1 MSALVLTLPLEA
13 SLEAANTALQTA
25 PPGEVEWVLP
35 VGVGVL
41 TTDFIIGS
49 PVHALRLR
57 GREGVTLKLDG
68 GSLELIGTVTG
79 LGNMV
84 VVAEASSKGV
94 VLKGGRVEV
103 SDVSVTATASA
114 DCTALTVESPDGTVI
129 IDSLT
134 VTASK
139 GADATGL
146 RLQAKEARVTGLS
159 LSNVEASTGEAFGV
173 RAVCQRSQW
182 ADVKVGEVHGKQV
195 GVGLELAGLFRAD
208 LSGLTVSKVSGARA
222 VGARVLVSRED
233 GEGLSAVDVSVS
245 EVKALGTDGGVG
257 LLVGSP
263 GPLQLRG
270 FTVRDVRGAFALGL
284 LAVGGRGIE
293 VGIGQVEEILGG
305 SVATG
310 LRVLGGP
317 SLQPVSV
324 RDVEVSR
331 VSAAPVPASS
341 QPGPAWSDWLTAAL
355 DSLAGAVV
363 GPLAL
368 PPFPSDA
375 DVVGLHVAAPLGGLE
390 PVLDVGTPG
399 EISVEDCS
407 LFVIT
412 GTALQLEGGLR
423 TALVRRTEAWTSVHA
438 GWLQAE
444 QLLLA
449 QLTWHRHAHGLR
461 LGPGEVRAYDSLFT
475 AIVGAPFVL
484 ETDAEL
490 SASPA
495 LFAEG
500 AGAPFLEVGP
510 LPYVTPG
517 TPTVPPVLL
526 TGVLPPLETVDLRL
540 IPDAVVSRAA
550 VVVPGDGP
558 RDPAPFVGAWA
569 PDVVPGCDVR
579 DPQPR
584 PWLAAPERPAP
595 GALVDYLARDA
606 RSLLAVML
614 ERARTVMAPWEDR
627 GPADFTTMVLEAVAA
642 QLDSLAYQQERAVVE
657 GFLEDA
663 RLRRSVEDHA
673 RGLDC
678 SPDPGLSAT
687 AMLRFRLDPDALAV
701 LVKARLEELDLPS
714 LPPGTTA
721 LEFLTGGGVLELP
734 AATLVANSST
744 QEQSLVFVTE
754 APLSY
759 FPRLESIPLAE
770 SVRVGDTGATLAGVF
785 PELEPGRWLVLYRG
799 RGEGGH
805 VVRVTSVELATDTT
819 FIGWDPRRLATETF
833 LAPGD
838 PLPGPRA
845 TVLGNVVPAHH
856 GLPVTP
862 LPEGFEADSA
872 EPFARSLAQWRA
884 MLSPT
889 VDGSRER
896 EVVLPF
902 HPISI
907 QAPGYPLPGEDTRRG
922 TPRLQVSVEE
932 DPWTL
937 VDDLSVQGPGDEV
950 VVLRATPTGGASL
963 RYGDGVNGAALPPR
977 PTTLGLSLRVGLGTV
992 ANVGEGVLTRLLQVP
1007 LDAQRSASAGA
1018 LLDQSMDDVRLLVR
1032 VDNPLPAV
1040 GGRDPESLD
1049 SIRYRAPAGVSEP
1062 LSAVTVND
1070 YVRLLQRMPEVAGA
1084 SARVVEREL
1093 RTVIRVT
1100 VLLRD
1105 EDTLDRDEILRRWAG
1120 VRRRLEEIRLLG
1132 VDVEAL
1138 PPRWVPL
1145 DLDLEVDAASYAQA
1159 DQVRDAVVG
1168 AIAGDGGLLD
1178 PDRSGL
1184 NGDVQLADLYQA
1196 VLRVAGVKAVRV
1208 KRFRRLESHAP
1219 ERLAEGVIPIGPE
1232 EVATARG
1239 GYWPGS
1245 EGILTVHVC
1254 GGLR

>member
-13 SLEAANTALQTA
+13 SLAAANAALQAA

-35 VGVGVL
+35 VGEGVL
-41 TTDFIIGS
+41 TTAVVIGS

-57 GREGVTLKLDG
+57 GGVGVTLKLDG
-68 GSLELIGTVTG
+68 GSLEVIGLVTA
-79 LGNMV
+79 LV
-84 VVAEASSKGV
+84 DVTVVAEESAGLLLKGV
-94 VLKGGRVEV
+94 RVEV
-103 SDVSVTATASA
+103 SDVSVGATASG
-114 DCTALTVESPDGTVI
+114 DCTALTVETPDGTVS

-134 VTASK
+134 VTGAK
-139 GADATGL
+139 GTAATGL
-146 RLQAKEARVTGLS
+146 LLAAKEARVTGLS
-159 LSNVEASTGEAFGV
+159 VASVEASSGAAFGV

-182 ADVKVGEVHGKQV
+182 ADVKVRDVVGAGA
-195 GVGLELAGLFRAD
+195 GVGLELAGLSRAN
-208 LSGLTVSKVSGARA
+208 LSGVTVSKVTGARA
-222 VGARVLVSRED
+222 LGVRVLVSREE
-233 GEGLSAVDVSVS
+233 GEGLSAVDVAVS
-245 EVKALGTDGGVG
+245 DVKALAAEWSVG
-257 LLVGSP
+257 LVVGSP
-263 GPLQLRG
+263 GAVQVRG
-270 FTVRDVRGAFALGL
+270 FTVRQVQGALALGM
-284 LAVGGRGIE
+284 LALGGRGIE
-293 VGIGQVEEILGG
+293 VGIGQVEEVLGG
-305 SVATG
+305 TASAG

-317 SLQPVSV
+317 SLEPVTV

-331 VSAAPVPASS
+331 VSGAPVPVGA
-341 QPGPAWSDWLTAAL
+341 QPAPAWSEWLAAAL
-355 DSLAGAVV
+355 EALTGSVV
-363 GPLAL
+363 GPLTL
-368 PPFPSDA
+368 PVFPSDG

-390 PVLDVGTPG
+390 PVLDAGTPG
-399 EISVEDCS
+399 EMTVEDCS

-500 AGAPFLEVGP
+500 AAPPFLEVGP

-517 TPTVPPVLL
+517 TPQGPPVLL
-526 TGVLPPLETVDLRL
+526 TGVLPPPETVDLRL
-540 IPDAVVSRAA
+540 VPDAAVARAG
-550 VVVPGDGP
+550 VLVPGDGP

-614 ERARTVMAPWEDR
+614 ERARTVMAPWQDR
-627 GPADFTTMVLEAVAA
+627 GPADFTTMLLEAVAA

-657 GFLEDA
+657 GFLEQA

-673 RGLDC
+673 RGLDYA
-678 SPDPGLSAT
+678 PDPGLSAT
-687 AMLRFRLDPDALAV
+687 TMLRFRLDAEALAA
-701 LVKARLEELDLPS
+701 LVKARLDELDLPA

-721 LEFLTGGGVLELP
+721 LEFLTGGGVLEFP
-734 AATLVANSST
+734 ADTLVANAST
-744 QEQSLVFVTE
+744 QEHSLVFVTE
-754 APLSY
+754 SPLSY
-759 FPRLESIPLAE
+759 FPRLDAVTLAE
-770 SVRVGDTGATLAGVF
+770 SVLPGDTGATLAGVY
-785 PELEPGRWLVLYRG
+785 PELEVGRWLVLYRG

-805 VVRVTSVELATDTT
+805 VVRVTSVALATDTT
-819 FIGWDPRRLATETF
+819 FIGWDPRRLAPEAF

-838 PLPGPRA
+838 PTPGPRA

-884 MLSPT
+884 LLSPI
-889 VDGSRER
+889 VDGSQER

-902 HPISI
+902 HPISV
-907 QAPGYPLPGEDTRRG
+907 QAPGYPLPGDALRRG
-922 TPRLQVSVEE
+922 TPQVQVSVED
-932 DPWTL
+932 DPWS
-937 VDDLSVQGPGDEV
+937 VVEDLSVQGPGDEV

-963 RYGDGVNGAALPPR
+963 RCGDGVNGAALPPR
-977 PTTLGLSLRVGLGTV
+977 ETALGLSLRIGLGTLG
-992 ANVGEGVLTRLLQVP
+992 NVGEGVLTRLLQVP
-1007 LDAQRSASAGA
+1007 LDPQRSASAGE
-1018 LLDQSMDDVRLLVR
+1018 LLAQPMDDVRLLVR

-1040 GGRDPESLD
+1040 GGRDAESLD
-1049 SIRYRAPAGVSEP
+1049 SIRYRAPAGVSQP
-1062 LSAVTVND
+1062 LSAVTVED
-1070 YVRLLQRMPEVAGA
+1070 YVRLLQQLPEVAGA
-1084 SARVVEREL
+1084 SARVVHRDL

-1105 EDTLDRDEILRRWAG
+1105 EDTLDRDELLRRWAG

-1145 DLDLEVDAASYAQA
+1145 DLDLEVDAAPHAQA
-1159 DQVRDAVVG
+1159 DLVRDAVVG

-1196 VLRVAGVKAVRV
+1196 VLRVSGVTAVRV
-1208 KRFRRLESHAP
+1208 KRFRRLESHLVD
-1219 ERLAEGVIPIGPE
+1219 RLAEGVIPIGPE

-1245 EGILTVHVC
+1245 EGVLTVHVC

>member
-13 SLEAANTALQTA
+13 SLEAANTALQTTS
-25 PPGEVEWVLP
+25 PGEVEWVLP

-41 TTDFIIGS
+41 TTDFVIGS

-57 GREGVTLKLDG
+57 GGDGVTLRLDG
-68 GSLELIGTVTG
+68 GSLELTGTMTG
-79 LGNMV
+79 LSDV
-84 VVAEASSKGV
+84 RVVAEESAKGL

-103 SDVSVTATASA
+103 SDVSVAATASA
-114 DCTALTVESPDGTVI
+114 DCTALTVESPDGTVV

-134 VTASK
+134 VLASK
-139 GADATGL
+139 GSDATGL
-146 RLQAKEARVTGLS
+146 RLLAKEAYITGLS
-159 LSNVEASTGEAFGV
+159 LSDVEASSGEAFGV

-182 ADVKVGEVHGKQV
+182 ADVAVREVHGGQV

-208 LSGLTVSKVSGARA
+208 LSGLTVTKISGARA
-222 VGARVLVSRED
+222 VGARVLVSREE
-233 GEGLSAVDVSVS
+233 GEGLSSVDVSIS
-245 EVKALGTDGGVG
+245 EVEALEPEWCVG
-257 LLVGSP
+257 LLLGSS
-263 GPLQLRG
+263 GPLQVRG
-270 FTVRDVRGAFALGL
+270 FTVREVLGAFALGL
-284 LAVGGRGIE
+284 LALGGHGIE

-305 SVATG
+305 TVATG
-310 LRVLGGP
+310 IRVLGGP
-317 SLQPVSV
+317 SLLPVSV

-331 VSAAPVPASS
+331 VSAAPVPADAH
-341 QPGPAWSDWLTAAL
+341 PDPVWSDWLLAAL

-363 GPLAL
+363 GPLTL
-368 PPFPSDA
+368 PAFPAVA

-399 EISVEDCS
+399 EITVEDCS

-423 TALVRRTEAWTSVHA
+423 TALVRRTEAWTSVHG

-475 AIVGAPFVL
+475 AIVGKPFVL
-484 ETDAEL
+484 ESDAEL
-490 SASPA
+490 SASLA

-500 AGAPFLEVGP
+500 AGPPFLEVGP

-517 TPTVPPVLL
+517 TPTVPAVLL
-526 TGVLPPLETVDLRL
+526 TGSLPPPETVDLRL
-540 IPDAVVSRAA
+540 VPDAVVSRAA
-550 VVVPGDGP
+550 VAVPGDGP

-584 PWLAAPERPAP
+584 PWLPAPELPAP

-627 GPADFTTMVLEAVAA
+627 GPADFTTMLLEAVAA

-673 RGLDC
+673 RALDYT
-678 SPDPGLSAT
+678 PDPGLSAT
-687 AMLRFRLDPDALAV
+687 VMLRFRLDGDALAT

-734 AATLVANSST
+734 ADTLVANSST

-759 FPRLESIPLAE
+759 FPRLESISLAE

-805 VVRVTSVELATDTT
+805 VVRVTSVALATDTT
-819 FIGWDPRRLATETF
+819 FVGWDPRRLATETF

-845 TVLGNVVPAHH
+845 VVLGNVVPAHH

-862 LPEGFEADSA
+862 LPEGFESDSA

-884 MLSPT
+884 LLSPT

-902 HPISI
+902 HPISV
-907 QAPGYPLPGEDTRRG
+907 QAPGYPLPGDEPRRG
-922 TPRLQVSVEE
+922 TPQLQMSVED

-937 VDDLSVQGPGDEV
+937 VEDLSVQGPGDEV
-950 VVLRATPTGGASL
+950 VVLRATPNGGASL
-963 RYGDGVNGAALPPR
+963 RCGDGVNGAALPPR
-977 PTTLGLSLRVGLGTV
+977 MTALGLSLRVGLGTV

-1007 LDAQRSASAGA
+1007 LDAQRSPSAGA

-1062 LSAVTVND
+1062 LSAVTVED
-1070 YVRLLQRMPEVAGA
+1070 YVSLLQRMPEVAGA
-1084 SARVVEREL
+1084 SARVVARDL

-1105 EDTLDRDEILRRWAG
+1105 EDTLDPDEILRRWAD

-1145 DLDLEVDAASYAQA
+1145 DLDLEVDAAPHAQA
-1159 DQVRDAVVG
+1159 DWVRDAVVG

-1196 VLRVAGVKAVRV
+1196 VLRVAGVTAVRV

-1239 GYWPGS
+1239 GFWPGS
-1245 EGILTVHVC
+1245 EGALTVRVC